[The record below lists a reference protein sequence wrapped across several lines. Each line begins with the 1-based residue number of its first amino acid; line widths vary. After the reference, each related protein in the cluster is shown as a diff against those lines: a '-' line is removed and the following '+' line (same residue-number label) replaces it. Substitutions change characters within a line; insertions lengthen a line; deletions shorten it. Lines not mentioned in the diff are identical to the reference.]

1 MSISSPAKL
10 GPISGNAISVSCQN
24 SNCLRRRKRR
34 RVIQRVKLLSSE
46 FSAPPLTTSK
56 AMEAARGCATKGRHH
71 QIRRHYHYCIR
82 LQPQST
88 AIFISFCFQNFS
100 FYLGWLVKHLLP
112 KYSSATKTYL
122 HFFFCNPTTNSELEC
137 TDNDHL
143 LKVFFQPLSIL
154 NLCHLYSIF
163 LFSGCRKFF

>member
-1 MSISSPAKL
+1 MTNHRTQAGQKARRGVGLFGEVELFCLPSFLLIEQWQNLSQESEKKDVLVSISSPAKL

-46 FSAPPLTTSK
+46 FSAPPSTTSK

-82 LQPQST
+82 FQPQST

-112 KYSSATKTYL
+112 KY
-122 HFFFCNPTTNSELEC
+122 
-137 TDNDHL
+137 
-143 LKVFFQPLSIL
+143 
-154 NLCHLYSIF
+154 
-163 LFSGCRKFF
+163 